1 MAARLAAAVVLAG
14 GRATR
19 LGGADKARVILD
31 GQTLLERTLSAI
43 GELSV
48 APVIVGPESAADAAT
63 RGSGFVRAGYRFVR
77 ESPVFAGP
85 ASALATG
92 VAALASLPG
101 ATLVTVL
108 PCDLQRPHEAV
119 RALERWDAADSADG
133 AILVSDGRRQW
144 TSFRARLEA
153 LQQATAAVP
162 VNESL
167 RGILSELNLEEVSVP
182 ASVTAD
188 LDTLEQLRRVG
199 ARLPIRR
206 VNNNESRT
214 TMSRG
219 MHPDLEPWVAQLAPQ
234 LGVDPEQVPLES
246 ILDMARDVAHEVVRP
261 GAPVT
266 AFMIGLALGQGRVE
280 SVAAANALVRAELE
294 RHSTE
299 AATHSAGQSVDA
311 TPTDRS
317 EKDDN

>member
-1 MAARLAAAVVLAG
+1 MAARLTAAVVLAG

-19 LGGADKARVILD
+19 LGGADKARVLLD
-31 GQTLLERTLSAI
+31 GQPLLERTLSAI

-48 APVIVGPESAADAAT
+48 EPVIVGPESAADATT
-63 RGSGFVRAGYRFVR
+63 RDSRFVRGGYRFVR

-92 VAALASLPG
+92 IAALASLPG

-119 RALERWDAADSADG
+119 RALECWDAADSADG
-133 AILVSDGRRQW
+133 VILVSDGRRQW
-144 TSFRARLEA
+144 TSFCARLEA
-153 LQQATAAVP
+153 LRQVTAAVP
-162 VNESL
+162 VNASL
-167 RGILSELNLEEVSVP
+167 RGVLSGLNLAEISVP
-182 ASVTAD
+182 TSVTAD
-188 LDTLEQLRRVG
+188 LDTLEQLRQIG
-199 ARLPIRR
+199 ARLPMRR
-206 VNNNESRT
+206 VKNNESRT
-214 TMSRG
+214 NMSRG

-266 AFMIGLALGQGRVE
+266 AFMIGLALGQGRVD
-280 SVAAANALVRAELE
+280 SVGAANALVRAQIEC
-294 RHSTE
+294 HSSE
-299 AATHSAGQSVDA
+299 SANRSVDVA
-311 TPTDRS
+311 PTDRTEES
-317 EKDDN
+317 DN

>member
-1 MAARLAAAVVLAG
+1 MAARLTAAVVLAG

-19 LGGADKARVILD
+19 LGGADKARVLLD

-63 RGSGFVRAGYRFVR
+63 SDSRLVRGDFRFVR

-101 ATLVTVL
+101 ATIVTVL
-108 PCDLQRPHEAV
+108 PCDLQQPHEAV
-119 RALERWDAADSADG
+119 RALERWEASDFNDG

-144 TSFRARLEA
+144 TSFCARLEA
-153 LQQATAAVP
+153 LRQATAEVP
-162 VNESL
+162 VNASL
-167 RGILSELNLEEVSVP
+167 RGVLSELNLAEVSVP

-188 LDTLEQLRRVG
+188 LDTLEQLRQIG

-206 VNNNESRT
+206 VKNNESRT
-214 TMSRG
+214 NMSRG

-266 AFMIGLALGQGRVE
+266 AFMIGLALGQGRVD
-280 SVAAANALVRAELE
+280 SVAAANALVRAEIE
-294 RHSTE
+294 RYSTE
-299 AATHSAGQSVDA
+299 SANRSVDA
-311 TPTDRS
+311 APTDRTEES
-317 EKDDN
+317 DN

>member
-19 LGGADKARVILD
+19 LGGADKARVLLD
-31 GQTLLERTLSAI
+31 GQTLLERTLAAI
-43 GELSV
+43 SELSV
-48 APVIVGPESAADAAT
+48 APVIVGPEPAADAT
-63 RGSGFVRAGYRFVR
+63 KRDSRSGRVGHRFVR

-92 VAALASLPG
+92 IAALASLP
-101 ATLVTVL
+101 ASTLVTVL
-108 PCDLQRPHEAV
+108 PCDLQQPHEAV

-133 AILVSDGRRQW
+133 VILVSDGRRQW

-153 LQQATAAVP
+153 LRQATAEVP
-162 VNESL
+162 VNASL
-167 RGILSELNLEEVSVP
+167 RGVLSELNLAEISVP

-188 LDTLEQLRRVG
+188 LDTLEQLRQIG

-219 MHPDLEPWVAQLAPQ
+219 MHPDLEPWVAHLAPQ

-266 AFMIGLALGQGRVE
+266 AFMIGFALGQGRVE
-280 SVAAANALVRAELE
+280 SVAAANALVRAEIE

-299 AATHSAGQSVDA
+299 AANRSPDVA
-311 TPTDRS
+311 PTDRTEES
-317 EKDDN
+317 DN